1 MKFNIIRSD
10 GKDAPINTDVT
21 FTDTDGTGVTSNIAA
36 GTPATSTKINA
47 ANFGTEVLNVT
58 AADADIKKN
67 ANVLFEVSNVDL
79 KNDKVTLKATISILN
94 ADGSTSTK
102 TVDDIVLQGSAT
114 QQTDI
119 GDKLGIGVAGA
130 FKLGMKVGGTAA
142 FNKGSKF
149 VYNFSTG
156 VNGVAARN
164 FSLRL
169 KRSLAQSGGLSKEVF
184 RKEVATG

>member
-21 FTDTDGTGVTSNIAA
+21 FTDTDGTGVTSDIAA

-58 AADADIKKN
+58 ATVADIKKN

-102 TVDDIVLQGSAT
+102 TVDGIVLQGSAT

-119 GDKLGIGVAGA
+119 GD
-130 FKLGMKVGGTAA
+130 
-142 FNKGSKF
+142 
-149 VYNFSTG
+149 
-156 VNGVAARN
+156 
-164 FSLRL
+164 
-169 KRSLAQSGGLSKEVF
+169 
-184 RKEVATG
+184 